1 MRIGA
6 MIAGLLLLVVL
17 GAPGAAAA
25 APKIAVAFTSSAEEL
40 PREAIRAAIA
50 TELGVTLVEDVFDA
64 DGVLT
69 VSVADDG
76 RLALSY
82 RPNGARLERQVPEPR
97 HRADLPRMIALLAG
111 NLVRNEAVELLA
123 KVPQAPPEDP
133 FVEAPVAAAP
143 AVVAPPRRPFLLTF
157 ALGSGYGWSKGT
169 PEVNAT
175 DAVGRK
181 LSKAGGLD
189 HAALL
194 HLAPEVGYRPT
205 ERLIL
210 SLQLRLQFVTGTTDV
225 YRMACPSSCLAPD
238 FALAVLGRVGLSLPL
253 GERAELI
260 PSMAIGIGRVRHVF
274 TIENLADCGASQR
287 QSCVDSVAGGPALL
301 GPGVMFLYSLRR
313 DLSLVAGLSSLLGLP
328 DSMVNFDLTAGLAW
342 RL

>member
-1 MRIGA
+1 MRVGA
-6 MIAGLLLLVVL
+6 MIASLLLVIL
-17 GAPGAAAA
+17 AAPGAASAA
-25 APKIAVAFTSSAEEL
+25 PPKIAVAFTSSAEEL

-50 TELGVTLVEDVFDA
+50 TELGLTLVEDVFDA

-123 KVPQAPPEDP
+123 KAPQAPPEDP

-143 AVVAPPRRPFLLTF
+143 AVVATPRRPFLLTF

-175 DAVGRK
+175 DSVGRK
-181 LSKAGGLD
+181 LHRNGFD
-189 HAALL
+189 PAALL

-210 SLQLRLQFVTGTTDV
+210 SMQLRLQFVTGTTDV
-225 YRMACPSSCLAPD
+225 YRMPCPSSCLAPG

-253 GERAELI
+253 GERAELL

-287 QSCVDSVAGGPALL
+287 ETCVDSVAGGPALL
-301 GPGVMFLYSLRR
+301 GPGVMFLYTLRR
-313 DLSLVAGLSSLLGLP
+313 ELSLVAGLSSLLGVP
-328 DSMVNFDLTAGLAW
+328 DTMVNFDLTAGLAW